1 MGRLADSIGR
11 PALLEQLA
19 EESVELAHAALK
31 LARKLRGESPTPVD
45 EESLTRNL
53 MEEIADVDVMLS
65 ELAGTEIYDGE
76 AVARMCNIKTR
87 RWESRISEMNKDN
100 DKDKT

>member
-31 LARKLRGESPTPVD
+31 LARKLRGESPTPARK
-45 EESLTRNL
+45 ETLIEHL

-65 ELAGTEIYDGE
+65 ELADTEIYDGE
-76 AVARMCNIKTR
+76 EVVRMRGIKTR
-87 RWESRISEMNKDN
+87 RWESRISEMNKEN

>member
-65 ELAGTEIYDGE
+65 ELAGTTQTSGVHD
-76 AVARMCNIKTR
+76 RP
-87 RWESRISEMNKDN
+87 
-100 DKDKT
+100 